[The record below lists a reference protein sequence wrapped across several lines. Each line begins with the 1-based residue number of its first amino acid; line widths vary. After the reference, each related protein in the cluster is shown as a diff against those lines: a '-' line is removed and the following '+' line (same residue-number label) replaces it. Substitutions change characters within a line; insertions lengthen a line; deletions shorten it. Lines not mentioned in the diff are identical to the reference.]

1 MTKKNIS
8 VSMQIIHA
16 EQILIRS
23 MFVIIRHVM
32 DTRHSVYP
40 SLILMHCDSIL
51 RIIADRVSVDTQRLN
66 YLLIVKEEDK
76 RVGEIRRKNINKIIS
91 VLHIKKKKKKKKRYQ
106 STLV

>member
-1 MTKKNIS
+1 
-8 VSMQIIHA
+8 
-16 EQILIRS
+16 
-23 MFVIIRHVM
+23 
-32 DTRHSVYP
+32 
-40 SLILMHCDSIL
+40 MHCDSIL